1 MYKILKRNDL
11 RWWFVPLALLVT
23 ASTYAETFAFS
34 YTHVGTN
41 PGQVYAP
48 GAVLSGQIDGTID
61 PMNPDRVIV
70 NSFGAVVL
78 SRPGLPLFEYASID
92 STEFNT
98 NPISGNTVEMSFSG
112 TILNFRSCPEGFTSR
127 GFPHFDFIPPFDDCP
142 FSTAPGG
149 GFLMSYSYGFAPLGF
164 TTANDGNGSE
174 FRVSDVPI
182 FPDNW
187 SLVVLPDS
195 ADVDPS
201 VVIGSGSEISK
212 GVVVEEGVVLGEN
225 VTANKDASIGANTT
239 IGNNVFVGKDDVIED
254 SVDVGNDT
262 TINKGV
268 HICSGAT
275 VGSAVTIGKNNL
287 VLNGPGVDVPDGI
300 VWNGLQDRPGDCP

>member
-1 MYKILKRNDL
+1 MYKILKRNNL

-78 SRPGLPLFEYASID
+78 SRPGLALFEYASID

-112 TILNFRSCPEGFTSR
+112 TILNFRSCPEGWTNR
-127 GFPHFDFIPPFDDCP
+127 GFPHFDLIPPFDDCP

-149 GFLMSYSYGFAPLGF
+149 GFLMSYSYGNSPLGF
-164 TTANDGNGSE
+164 TKTNDGNG
-174 FRVSDVPI
+174 R
-182 FPDNW
+182 
-187 SLVVLPDS
+187 
-195 ADVDPS
+195 
-201 VVIGSGSEISK
+201 
-212 GVVVEEGVVLGEN
+212 
-225 VTANKDASIGANTT
+225 
-239 IGNNVFVGKDDVIED
+239 
-254 SVDVGNDT
+254 
-262 TINKGV
+262 
-268 HICSGAT
+268 
-275 VGSAVTIGKNNL
+275 
-287 VLNGPGVDVPDGI
+287 
-300 VWNGLQDRPGDCP
+300 